1 MENPAV
7 TIFRN
12 YLKIKSVQP
21 EPDYSET
28 TAFLS
33 DLAKDIGLEC
43 KVVEALPGKPFVVMT
58 WRGTDPG
65 QKSLMLHSHV
75 DVVPVFPE
83 QWKVDPFSAEKTDNG
98 DIIARG
104 SQDMKCISIQYLEAI
119 RRLKA
124 DGKQCLRDIHLTFS
138 SDEEIGSKPMAAFV
152 KHEAF
157 KKLNV
162 AYALD
167 EGIANPG
174 KEFRV
179 FYGERSMWWVQVTCK
194 GRPGH
199 GSGFIENTA
208 ASKVRKVMNSFLQFR
223 DDEENRL
230 KSDPNLSHGDVTTVN
245 MTILKGGIQFNVVPA
260 ELGLSFDIR
269 MPPSVDVIK
278 FENQIKAWCQEAGED
293 VTYDFVIKDTN
304 TKTAP
309 ISKQDPWWN
318 AFSSTLERL
327 GVEYKTEIFPAGTD
341 SRFTRECGIP
351 ALGFSPMNHT
361 PILLHDHNEF
371 LNEKVFLRGIDIYY
385 EIIPAL
391 ANVTA

>member
-7 TIFRN
+7 TVFRN
-12 YLKIKSVQP
+12 YLRIKSVQP
-21 EPDYSET
+21 DVDYCET
-28 TAFLS
+28 TAFLT

-43 KVVEALPGKPFVVMT
+43 KVVEVQPDKPFVVMT
-58 WRGTDPG
+58 WRGTDPSL
-65 QKSLMLHSHV
+65 KALMLHSHV

-83 QWKVDPFSAEKTDNG
+83 HWKVDPFSAEKTENG

-104 SQDMKCISIQYLEAI
+104 SQDMKCVSIQYLEAI

-124 DGKQCLRDIHLTFS
+124 EGKQCLRDIHLTFS
-138 SDEEIGSKPMAAFV
+138 SDEEIGSKPMSAFV
-152 KHEAF
+152 KHEEF

-162 AYALD
+162 GYALD
-167 EGIANPG
+167 EGLANPG
-174 KEFRV
+174 SEFRV

-194 GRPGH
+194 GAPGH
-199 GSGFIENTA
+199 GSGFIQNTA
-208 ASKVRKVMNSFLQFR
+208 AAKVRKVMNSFLQFR

-230 KSDPNLSHGDVTTVN
+230 KSNPNLSPGDVTTVN
-245 MTILKGGIQFNVVPA
+245 MTILKGGIQFNVVPT
-260 ELGLSFDIR
+260 EFGLSFDIR
-269 MPPSVDVIK
+269 IPPAVDVVK
-278 FENQIKAWCQEAGED
+278 FENQIKTWCDEAGED
-293 VTYDFVIKDTN
+293 VTYKFVVKDTSSATVPI
-304 TKTAP
+304 TKD
-309 ISKQDPWWN
+309 DPWWN
-318 AFSSTLERL
+318 AFSSTLETL

-361 PILLHDHNEF
+361 PILLHDHNEY

-391 ANVTA
+391 ANVVA

>member
-7 TIFRN
+7 TVFRN
-12 YLKIKSVQP
+12 YLRIKSVQP
-21 EPDYSET
+21 DVDYSET

-43 KVVEALPGKPFVVMT
+43 KVVEVLPGKPFVVMT
-58 WRGTDPG
+58 WRGTEPSL
-65 QKSLMLHSHV
+65 KALMLHSHV

-83 QWKVDPFSAEKTDNG
+83 HWKVDPFSAEKTDSG

-104 SQDMKCISIQYLEAI
+104 SQDMKCVAIQYLEAI

-124 DGKQCLRDIHLTFS
+124 EGKQCLRDIHLTFS
-138 SDEEIGSKPMAAFV
+138 SDEEIGSKPMSAFV
-152 KHEAF
+152 KHEEF

-162 AYALD
+162 GYALD

-174 KEFRV
+174 SEFRV
-179 FYGERSMWWVQVTCK
+179 FYGERSLWWVQVTCK
-194 GRPGH
+194 GAPGH
-199 GSGFIENTA
+199 GSGFIQNSA
-208 ASKVRKVMNSFLQFR
+208 AAKVRKVMNSFLQFR

-230 KSDPNLSHGDVTTVN
+230 KSTPNLSHGDVTTVN
-245 MTILKGGIQFNVVPA
+245 MTILKGGIQFNVVPT
-260 ELGLSFDIR
+260 EFGLSFDIR
-269 MPPSVDVIK
+269 IPPTVDVVK
-278 FENQIKAWCQEAGED
+278 FENQIKTWCEEAGED
-293 VTYDFVIKDTN
+293 VTYEFVIKDTSSHTVPI
-304 TKTAP
+304 TKD
-309 ISKQDPWWN
+309 DPWWN
-318 AFSSTLERL
+318 AFSSTLEKL

-371 LNEKVFLRGIDIYY
+371 LSEKIFLRGIDIYY